1 MGGKMKSFLNHSC
14 ISMLCGLLCI
24 FLTTACSPKYI
35 IQGETIRGM
44 VVNDDGGNPIAD
56 AAVAIRWL
64 RDPDHRESSNATTFK
79 AAQDI
84 SDAQGF
90 FNIPVFHNRD
100 YVMGVYKKGYVC
112 WSSKED
118 FLDDPQVRDPHDAQL
133 RNSPVIEDG
142 LTIRLK
148 PFKENYSREQHAGF
162 VVLVAGECTDT
173 HSGPFNK
180 AIESE
185 YELWRNNLRKDFQKV
200 FDEKLSMNRNTGQ
213 RIR

>member
-1 MGGKMKSFLNHSC
+1 
-14 ISMLCGLLCI
+14 MLCGLLCT
-24 FLTTACSPKYI
+24 FLIAACSPKFI

-44 VVNDDGGNPIAD
+44 VVNDDSGKPIAD

-64 RDPDHRESSNATTFK
+64 RDPPHRDASSSTTFK
-79 AAQDI
+79 AAQGL
-84 SDAQGF
+84 SDARGF

-118 FLDDPQVRDPHDAQL
+118 FLDDPQVKDPHDAQL
-133 RNSPVIEDG
+133 RNRPVIEDG
-142 LTIRLK
+142 VKIRLK
-148 PFKENYSREQHAGF
+148 PFKKTYSREQHAGF

-180 AIESE
+180 AIKSE
-185 YELWRNNLRKDFQKV
+185 YELWRHNLGKSFQKV
-200 FDEKLSMNRNTGQ
+200 LDEKLSMNSNTEE

>member
-1 MGGKMKSFLNHSC
+1 MKSFLTNSC
-14 ISMLCGLLCI
+14 ISMPLCLLCT
-24 FLTTACSPKYI
+24 FLTAACSPKFI

-44 VVNDDGGNPIAD
+44 VVNDDSGNPIAD

-64 RDPDHRESSNATTFK
+64 RGSDHRESSSSTTFK

-84 SDAQGF
+84 SDERGF

-118 FLDDPQVRDPHDAQL
+118 FLNDPQIRGPHDAQL

-142 LTIRLK
+142 LKIRLK
-148 PFKENYSREQHAGF
+148 PFKKTYSREQHAGF

-173 HSGPFNK
+173 HSGPFNR
-180 AIESE
+180 AIKSE
-185 YELWRNNLRKDFQKV
+185 YELWRNNLRKNFQKV
-200 FDEKLSMNRNTGQ
+200 FDEKLSMNTNAVE